1 MKIRTIAV
9 AIITICVMGTAGM
22 LFYPKNLQQS
32 PSPEA
37 CVEKRLDEIFKENE
51 AEDSPDGV
59 DLAALFMYKIQGT
72 QLACAL
78 SDPTEHQEAFF
89 ENSKIGFQKINYEV
103 TELTQ
108 SSETAEV
115 LIRINYFK
123 LLEIVPKAQ
132 EEFQKE
138 LEKDTSLSSE
148 EMADKIYEAIANEF
162 QKGPS
167 DDSRVE
173 ITVALYKNGN
183 EWEIEDSFE
192 DTIFEAILQQGD
204 TSEQSSVESTTAEQ
218 SETVRKVN
226 VVDVTRKAADDFT
239 VYDENKNKVRLQD
252 SIGKPLIVNFW
263 ASWCP
268 PCKREMSAFQNAIN
282 LYGEE
287 VNFMMVN
294 EADAMETAQAF
305 WDENGYKMNIF
316 FDLDGNAATTYKI
329 LALPRTLVIDEN
341 GRIVEDHVGEL
352 TEEELNDTI
361 KKLIDQ
367 AAVSESDTVQEQN
380 EEQEK

>member
-9 AIITICVMGTAGM
+9 AIITVCVMGTAGM
-22 LFYPKNLQQS
+22 LFYPKKLQQS

-37 CVEKRLDEIFKENE
+37 CVEERLDEIFKENE
-51 AEDSPDGV
+51 TEDSSDGV

-78 SDPTEHQEAFF
+78 SDPTEHQETFF
-89 ENSKIGFQKINYEV
+89 ENSKAGFQKINYEV

-148 EMADKIYEAIANEF
+148 EMADKIYEAIAKEF

-167 DDSRVE
+167 DDNRVE
-173 ITVALYKNGN
+173 ITVVLHKNGN

-204 TSEQSSVESTTAEQ
+204 ISEQSSVESTTAEQ
-218 SETVRKVN
+218 SATVRKVN

-239 VYDENKNKVRLQD
+239 VYDENKNKIRLQD

-305 WDENGYKMNIF
+305 LDENGYKMNMF

-367 AAVSESDTVQEQN
+367 AAASESDTVQE
-380 EEQEK
+380 